1 MDDQIIITA
10 AKRIVLKSY
19 KIWGE
24 SSVEEKGREYVV
36 LCDSISQEE
45 FRRFVDLVVI
55 DSEGYI
61 TKLYPP
67 PRIIIRPAG
76 GFF

>member
-19 KIWGE
+19 RIWRE

-55 DSEGYI
+55 DKEGYI
-61 TKLYPP
+61 TKLYPL
-67 PRIIIRPAG
+67 PRIITRPAG
-76 GFF
+76 FL

>member
-10 AKRIVLKSY
+10 AKRIVLASHR
-19 KIWGE
+19 IWRE
-24 SSVEEKGREYVV
+24 SSLEEKCREHIV

-55 DSEGYI
+55 DKDSFI
-61 TKLYPP
+61 TKLYPL
-67 PRIIIRPAG
+67 PRIIIRPRV
-76 GFF
+76 